1 MIPTGSSM
9 QAGTSDLIYSE
20 MPSLTY
26 RIDFDNGRII
36 GKVDGTEAVRQAIQ
50 KILSIERYEHL
61 IYSFNYGFEQEG
73 LVGSDASFLRS
84 ELKRRIQEALLQD
97 DRIMSIENFD
107 ITTDGEA
114 ATVSFV
120 VVSTFGEI
128 FMDSEVSRDGGSF
141 V

>member
-1 MIPTGSSM
+1 MIPTGSSL
-9 QAGTSDLIYSE
+9 QADTSDLIDSE

-26 RIDFDNGRII
+26 RFDFENGRII
-36 GKVDGTEAVRQAIQ
+36 GKVDGTEAIRQAIQ
-50 KILSIERYEHL
+50 KILSTERYEHL

-73 LVGSDASFLRS
+73 LVGSDASFVRS

-97 DRIMSIENFD
+97 DRIMSLENFD

-128 FMDSEVSRDGGSF
+128 SMESEVSRDGGSF